1 MTSGTELKP
10 CDDSDMSKLAQA
22 HCLNDTQSRP
32 LFSVI
37 STSSA
42 VRPNLSNAN
51 VSNANVNESLAAIMS
66 SKERIGAFHALP
78 HVRVKLFHGLPQHY
92 PSLGQKFK
100 QLVETKL
107 LDDTVRK
114 TRLTAV

>member
-42 VRPNLSNAN
+42 VTPNLSNAN

-66 SKERIGAFHALP
+66 SKERIGAFQALP

-92 PSLGQKFK
+92 PSLGQRFK

-107 LDDTVRK
+107 LDDTVR
-114 TRLTAV
+114 